1 MRKAVLILYFS
12 VLGYYI
18 LGQETDSL
26 PVRWGNA
33 FYFNLSVGESTEF
46 LGKNIRLISMENNG
60 CLVDV
65 DGVRENLIVARRTLP
80 VIVNGIRMFV
90 ADNRNVEKLTTDETS
105 PHVHDAMTKD
115 ALFCLSDPSKLLL
128 DSGKFTFPVDRSDGF
143 EWTKA
148 ENSHMWAYL
157 KPTRSHEG
165 IDINLHRARGQ
176 EIDAIVSIE
185 DGIVHWKTDV
195 NSNES
200 CLYIESISSPGIY
213 YIYQHLNRKTVS
225 LKEGDRVRK
234 GQFLAYIWGDGK
246 WGHLHFAVK
255 GKEGVTDYKN
265 RYTALLNC
273 FPQLY
278 ELWYGDLE
286 PHTPVR
292 TTGHY
297 HFAKPYWL
305 YGNEQGLNGYDEIL
319 GYGWDL
325 GSWCTAYTVETSA
338 AEKENSPDQSAVLRK
353 TIHKS
358 TGMPATNPN
367 NFYDFEVK
375 VPDSDYCVN
384 VNVGNM
390 YGLTW
395 QRIEIEGVDAGVYE
409 LDAGEL
415 KWTGEKRV
423 KVSDGKLTVRV
434 YLKDDVT
441 EAGIFEV
448 YFTIAG

>member
-1 MRKAVLILYFS
+1 MRKVVLILYLS
-12 VLGYYI
+12 VLGSCVI
-18 LGQETDSL
+18 GQETDSS

-46 LGKNIRLISMENNG
+46 LGKNIHLVSMENNW
-60 CLVDV
+60 CLMDV
-65 DGVRENLIVARRTLP
+65 DGVRENLIVARRALP
-80 VIVNGIRMFV
+80 VVVNGIRIFI
-90 ADNRNVEKLTTDETS
+90 ADNRNVEKLTTDEAN
-105 PHVHDAMTKD
+105 PHVHDALTKD
-115 ALFCLSDPSKLLL
+115 ALLCLSDPSRPLL
-128 DSGKFTFPVDRSDGF
+128 DHKKFTFPVDRSDGF

-157 KPTRSHEG
+157 GPARSHEG
-165 IDINLHRARGQ
+165 TDINLNRARGK
-176 EIDAIVSIE
+176 EIDAIVAVE
-185 DGIVHWKTDV
+185 DGIVHWKADG
-195 NSNES
+195 NPNES
-200 CLYIESISSPGIY
+200 CLFIESSSSPGVY

-225 LKEGDRVRK
+225 LKEGDRVKKR
-234 GQFLAYIWGDGK
+234 QFLAYIWGDWK

-255 GKEGVTDYKN
+255 GQEGVPDYEN

-278 ELWYGDLE
+278 ELWHGALE
-286 PHTPVR
+286 PHTQVR

-305 YGNEQGLNGYDEIL
+305 YDNEQALNGYDEIL
-319 GYGWDL
+319 GYGWNL

-338 AEKENSPDQSAVLRK
+338 ANEGNSPDQSAVLRK

-358 TGMPATNPN
+358 TGMSATNPN

-375 VPDSDYCVN
+375 VSEGEYRVN
-384 VNVGNM
+384 VKTGNM
-390 YGLTW
+390 YGPTW
-395 QRIEIEGVDAGVYE
+395 QRIEIEDVDAGTIE
-409 LDAGEL
+409 LEAGEL

-423 KVSDGKLTVRV
+423 KVSDGKLTIRI

-441 EAGIFEV
+441 EAGIFDI